1 MPRAP
6 AKPPTA
12 ASSRRP
18 TERNRKPSPLPRHIE
33 IRQRRLPVTLSAAL
47 RQARKRAGMTQAET
61 AEGIGIA
68 PEVYGRMERGGVLPS
83 VPTLLR
89 MCLIL
94 GSGPNELMGFA
105 EVEPGHSAPGV
116 NTVPPGLSD
125 TPEKRRL
132 LRRLA
137 RLDSPRI
144 KALARLVALL
154 LPGR

>member
-1 MPRAP
+1 M
-6 AKPPTA
+6 
-12 ASSRRP
+12 
-18 TERNRKPSPLPRHIE
+18 
-33 IRQRRLPVTLSAAL
+33 
-47 RQARKRAGMTQAET
+47 
-61 AEGIGIA
+61 
-68 PEVYGRMERGGVLPS
+68 LPS

-94 GSGPNELMGFA
+94 GSGPHELMGFT
-105 EVEPGHSAPGV
+105 EVGPGQIAPGA

-132 LRRLA
+132 LRCLA

-154 LPGR
+154 LPGHCGRQPRSAEI